1 MHLQQRPERSRMKHG
16 LASQRSGEGEGAGT
30 QFGRICETL
39 QTLQTQTLQQH
50 LDHQTS
56 SNIWTCPCLFSASV
70 EAEEPFEGLGLPP
83 VFYET

>member
-1 MHLQQRPERSRMKHG
+1 MDSRLRGRGRGRGRGH
-16 LASQRSGEGEGAGT
+16 SVEDVW
-30 QFGRICETL
+30 RICETL

-50 LDHQTS
+50 VDHQTS